1 MKTRS
6 KSAKEKSLKPLS
18 EVPTNKAVKFV
29 DEKTKLAP
37 EKSSKS
43 VTENTKGA
51 KKRSRSQTSSAAN
64 NASQSTAGTLPVEQ
78 IPANANQRTRSSRKI
93 QLNKV
98 DELPEVTET
107 ERSQYRTKKAEKADK
122 AESVGELEDG
132 SGVSIKIVYANEF
145 MRPFR
150 SGNRLESNDYD
161 VQYVELFEYRCL
173 RYDLERTDEE
183 YRSWLK
189 QWTERQKTTR
199 EFFERS
205 KSQSWQNFQAFYKK
219 MKSNVFQVRNYV

>member
-1 MKTRS
+1 M
-6 KSAKEKSLKPLS
+6 P
-18 EVPTNKAVKFV
+18 PNTNQR
-29 DEKTKLAP
+29 
-37 EKSSKS
+37 
-43 VTENTKGA
+43 
-51 KKRSRSQTSSAAN
+51 KRST
-64 NASQSTAGTLPVEQ
+64 
-78 IPANANQRTRSSRKI
+78 RTI
-93 QLNKV
+93 NLNKV
-98 DELPEVTET
+98 DELPEGTET
-107 ERSQYRTKKAEKADK
+107 ERSPALTEKAEKADK

-132 SGVSIKIVYANEF
+132 SGVSIKIVYANEN

-205 KSQSWQNFQAFYKK
+205 KS
-219 MKSNVFQVRNYV
+219 